1 MMNKEKFIQTLKEKL
16 NINEKDAIVIN
27 SILEDNKIIGKKGK
41 ENIIKDLIN
50 KLETNEEFANK
61 IYETAMNIIK
71 TEIKDRLKHPFR
83 SYD

>member
-1 MMNKEKFIQTLKEKL
+1 MNKEKFIQTLKEKL

-27 SILEDNKIIGKKGK
+27 SIIEDNKIIGKKGK

-50 KLETNEEFANK
+50 KLETDEEFANR
-61 IYETAMNIIK
+61 IYETARNIIK

-83 SYD
+83 SCD

>member
-1 MMNKEKFIQTLKEKL
+1 MNKEKFIQTLKEKL

-83 SYD
+83 SCD

>member
-1 MMNKEKFIQTLKEKL
+1 MNKEKFIQTLKEKL

-27 SILEDNKIIGKKGK
+27 SIIEDNKIIGKKGK

-50 KLETNEEFANK
+50 KLETDEEFANK
-61 IYETAMNIIK
+61 IYETARNIIK

-83 SYD
+83 SCD